1 MARRKQGEA
10 GATRDAVL
18 DAAESGF
25 RLRGGAHASV
35 ESIAAQAGWSRGAA
49 SYHFRGKAELLRAV
63 LARGACRCCR
73 TCGVSRW
80 RRDPSFP
87 RCWLARSAGWMR
99 CRETRMPGTS
109 SASWPGPMTM
119 RMTTRAYAAR
129 RWPGTARV
137 PPAARVAAAGRGG
150 GRTAPGPGRP
160 RVRPAAGRL
169 VAGSG
174 RQLRGDA
181 LPQRRGRQAAVRAFA
196 AGAACA
202 DRTAGPGR
210 RRAPPANGAG
220 AGRRKPVETYL
231 LWRRQGGARHGVALT
246 CCSSPQATC

>member
-25 RLRGGAHASV
+25 RLR
-35 ESIAAQAGWSRGAA
+35 AAPTPRWSRSRRRPAGRA
-49 SYHFRGKAELLRAV
+49 RGELSLPWQGRTAEGGPGP
-63 LARGACRCCR
+63 GACRCCR

-129 RWPGTARV
+129 RWPWDCASSA
-137 PPAARVAAAGRGG
+137 AARVAAAGRGG

-210 RRAPPANGAG
+210 RRGASGQWRARAG
-220 AGRRKPVETYL
+220 ASR
-231 LWRRQGGARHGVALT
+231 
-246 CCSSPQATC
+246 S